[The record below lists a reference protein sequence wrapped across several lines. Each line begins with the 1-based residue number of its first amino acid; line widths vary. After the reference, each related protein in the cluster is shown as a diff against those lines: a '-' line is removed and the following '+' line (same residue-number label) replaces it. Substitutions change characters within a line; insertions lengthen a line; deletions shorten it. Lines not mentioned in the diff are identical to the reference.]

1 MSTSNDN
8 TTNSLSSTDQPT
20 RTGIVLNRMYTG
32 SYLSSNLGHEVI
44 NMFQADNGKH
54 YLYLNARGN
63 FDKKTGEKIS
73 DMLLVRYVGENRLEI
88 LAWASELTPAPG
100 ADKSYKKFEPQSE
113 IRKSQGYIISSEE
126 RRALEKE
133 VFPVD
138 TFKVWDNEISKG
150 EISYGKANLIKIF
163 EGSEQQNIY
172 ITYRAGKFCTPK
184 GKRLFLEFVNDTD
197 FYDPEK
203 KETGQ
208 SEDAS
213 VFYFSGYLLGKTT
226 LHQFILDNDPY
237 KIDKKVWNSLTKFI
251 DDNHIKTVK
260 DLDKIRAKTKG
271 RYLKLKTLLDCL
283 DPDMLYDKLKEE
295 IEKKINSRREESCS
309 KLYDWLNKFK
319 WETGGKGDEKISEE
333 DIENHKPREKSLFDI
348 VPKLQRDENCFSD
361 ALKFF
366 IDKDKDEWRQVLA
379 KLCSDPNIGPICSIE
394 REKDATITPKA
405 GNTDTDKTK
414 GGRIDLLIRTEN
426 AYIVIENKIKS
437 DINSNKQGEKQLNR
451 YRAYVNYRIIGDYL
465 DALEDKEGINEFK
478 EKYDAI
484 KPKDWVQCTNEW
496 RINFEANLKKKYESL
511 GEVWNSI
518 QSYFIILAPDY
529 NMPNKD
535 EREGYLPLYYSTLV
549 GKDKTEMVEDKT
561 DDKTNVGKEFQY
573 LHAVAERMK
582 LYHKKHGE
590 DSKENLWTAFYD
602 AMMRHSYNYENDS
615 LYEDM
620 KNTFFTRIQNC
631 RPKDAKASTND

>member
-1 MSTSNDN
+1 MSIPNDN
-8 TTNSLSSTDQPT
+8 TTPGLSPSTDQPT

-113 IRKSQGYIISSEE
+113 IRKSQGYIISSKE
-126 RRALEKE
+126 REALKIED
-133 VFPVD
+133 FPEG
-138 TFKVWDNEISKG
+138 TFKAWNDEILRDSD
-150 EISYGKANLIKIF
+150 ISYGGANLIKIF

-172 ITYRAGKFCTPK
+172 ITYRAGKFRTPTK

-203 KETGQ
+203 KET
-208 SEDAS
+208 EDAS

-226 LHQFILDNDPY
+226 LHQFILDDDPY
-237 KIDKKVWNSLTKFI
+237 KIDKKAWDSLTKFI
-251 DDNHIKTVK
+251 DDYEIKTVK
-260 DLDKIRAKTKG
+260 DLDKIIAKTKG
-271 RYLKLKTLLDCL
+271 RYLKLKTLINVLQSKRGMSYNDLKQIIEGKIFERRHMSCASLYNWLDQQDWL
-283 DPDMLYDKLKEE
+283 
-295 IEKKINSRREESCS
+295 EKPEEESEGVAKKVS
-309 KLYDWLNKFK
+309 
-319 WETGGKGDEKISEE
+319 EKNLE
-333 DIENHKPREKSLFDI
+333 DHKPREKSLFDI

-366 IDKDKDEWRQVLA
+366 IDKDKDEWHQVLA
-379 KLCSDPNIGPICSIE
+379 ELCSGAKIGSICSIK
-394 REKDATITPKA
+394 REQDATITPKA

-451 YRAYVNYRIIGDYL
+451 YRSYVNYRIIGDYI
-465 DALEDKEGINEFK
+465 DALEGKDEINEIK
-478 EKYDAI
+478 NNYDKSTA
-484 KPKDWVQCTNEW
+484 KDWEKW
-496 RINFEANLKKKYESL
+496 LDANWLSDTWEKPLKKIYEQLSKKWIDIKAYL
-511 GEVWNSI
+511 
-518 QSYFIILAPDY
+518 FILAPDY

-573 LHAVAERMK
+573 LHDVAKRMR

-590 DSKENLWTAFYD
+590 EGKENLWTAFYD
-602 AMMRHSYNYENDS
+602 AMRRHRYNYEHDS
-615 LYEDM
+615 
-620 KNTFFTRIQNC
+620 
-631 RPKDAKASTND
+631 